1 MRTLA
6 IARIFGRCFSY
17 KEKGCVLHDNYVLQ
31 VRLLYMS
38 KTFYFTVFCYEYS
51 VWQFA
56 VQIRAVYSAYDQIK
70 FGAAAT

>member
-17 KEKGCVLHDNYVLQ
+17 KEKGCGLYDNYVLQ

-38 KTFYFTVFCYEYS
+38 KTFYFKIFLYEY
-51 VWQFA
+51 FA
-56 VQIRAVYSAYDQIK
+56 LQIRAVYNACD
-70 FGAAAT
+70 